1 MVCHRILALIDH
13 FFDFKNVDHRIRHPY
28 FQLAVD
34 SFLNRSVY
42 YVSFGIEVV
51 LKANDRSIQ
60 EGFKSDSIAEQVQQ
74 ISKVLEVLGHHI
86 EVVLRRGHSA

>member
-1 MVCHRILALIDH
+1 MVCRRILALIDN
-13 FFDFKNVDHRIRHPY
+13 FFDFKNVDHRIRHPD

-34 SFLNRSVY
+34 SF
-42 YVSFGIEVV
+42 VSLSIEVV

-86 EVVLRRGHSA
+86 EVVLRRGHF